1 MEISCSIISKKYTMK
16 LLARLT
22 IKATVNFLEK
32 LVETSEGLNL
42 FYREKYCPVRKRI
55 IIARQTKDKGVTKDK
70 LVGMKVIDSKG
81 YMIGTV
87 KDIGFTV
94 GKLGINLT
102 MEDNEGEIKEIAW
115 DEVQAAGDFVLLK
128 PQSETPTVQT
138 GPQAPVT
145 RVCPTCQ
152 GPLSY
157 IQQYQRWYCYRCQK
171 YV

>member
-1 MEISCSIISKKYTMK
+1 MAKQ
-16 LLARLT
+16 A
-22 IKATVNFLEK
+22 
-32 LVETSEGLNL
+32 
-42 FYREKYCPVRKRI
+42 
-55 IIARQTKDKGVTKDK
+55 KDKGLTKDR
-70 LVGMKVIDSKG
+70 LVGMKVIDNKG
-81 YMIGTV
+81 YVIGTV

-128 PQSETPTVQT
+128 PQSEIPTVQA
-138 GPQAPVT
+138 GPQAPVAQ
-145 RVCPTCQ
+145 VCPTCK